1 MASKHCTGSLLFLG
15 AGPEDRSFP
24 RHGSGFLGVPRS
36 KLGPWRPRRGGEWLG
51 GFAPHA
57 PLPRLT
63 FLWVPQ
69 LGKVYGIESHVLSP
83 GETKALYPL
92 MNVEDLYGTLYV
104 PHDGTMDPAGTCT
117 SLARAASARGAQVRP
132 SPGPGSPAPS
142 PPLLPGNTS
151 SLCAETMGQPEPK
164 SLTRSCPDLLAASG
178 LSMMSTLPAGIANL
192 PQISPCYFLSSFV
205 SSPHV
210 VVGKIRKGK

>member
-1 MASKHCTGSLLFLG
+1 MCPGPRDGSQALHRLLTL
-15 AGPEDRSFP
+15 P
-24 RHGSGFLGVPRS
+24 RGWPRGQELPPSRLRVPGVPRS
-36 KLGPWRPRRGGEWLG
+36 KLGPWRPRRGAEWLG

-57 PLPRLT
+57 HPRLT

-117 SLARAASARGAQVRP
+117 SLARAATARGAQVRP
-132 SPGPGSPAPS
+132 SPGPGSPLRARP
-142 PPLLPGNTS
+142 PPAWEHEFPLL
-151 SLCAETMGQPEPK
+151 
-164 SLTRSCPDLLAASG
+164 
-178 LSMMSTLPAGIANL
+178 
-192 PQISPCYFLSSFV
+192 
-205 SSPHV
+205 
-210 VVGKIRKGK
+210 